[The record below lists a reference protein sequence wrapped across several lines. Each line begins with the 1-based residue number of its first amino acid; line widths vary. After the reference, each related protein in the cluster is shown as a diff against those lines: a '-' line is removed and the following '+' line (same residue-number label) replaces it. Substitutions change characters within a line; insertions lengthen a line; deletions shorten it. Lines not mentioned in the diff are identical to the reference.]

1 MSTRTGKLTAYK
13 TNDSLTVDG
22 TKYTVAGVLNK
33 KDNATI
39 DTDEFTPAGTYGTA
53 STLNKD
59 ATFYLD
65 NNGYV
70 VAVSSSTGTSDD
82 FAFVW
87 GIERGN
93 FNGDYS
99 VKVTLS
105 DGTTGEYVLTD
116 KDGSIGKS
124 MTGAGTYTSSK
135 KAYGADTEG
144 TDKTGID
151 PSKKIY
157 TYSINSS
164 KEITLEEIAANKI
177 TATDNGAFDFSKNKA
192 KIVSGS
198 GENAKTLYGDKETVF
213 FNVEYK
219 DNQTD
224 IKKVNVYTGIAS
236 APSIDASSLNSYL
249 VATSATG
256 TTAAAVVTLNAKA
269 SANGDYLYLYGYKGT
284 NNDGDFYRAVVD
296 GKLLDGKDN
305 NNYLFTDETKAN
317 NGKLADGVYEY
328 TVTADGLYQIKNKP
342 ANVAAGVITTL
353 SGNSVIVNGEEYTLK
368 DSTKIATIDGNDTT
382 VGDKL
387 SKDDLVVLV
396 YDQNGSDKDLTGAFI
411 VNASAE
417 PAIVEANGAT
427 IDIDGTDITVTGTA
441 AANAPEAAWGFH
453 NNETSYVRFKLTPP
467 AGVTLA
473 SDATTIP
480 KVEFVGGN
488 NYEPYT
494 LDTVGGDKCVDVI
507 LALKKGTT
515 NKTVT
520 LNVTWATGVE
530 YTYTFDLAV
539 TALAPVAPA
548 TGA

>member
-1 MSTRTGKLTAYK
+1 M
-13 TNDSLTVDG
+13 
-22 TKYTVAGVLNK
+22 
-33 KDNATI
+33 
-39 DTDEFTPAGTYGTA
+39 
-53 STLNKD
+53 
-59 ATFYLD
+59 
-65 NNGYV
+65 
-70 VAVSSSTGTSDD
+70 
-82 FAFVW
+82 
-87 GIERGN
+87 
-93 FNGDYS
+93 
-99 VKVTLS
+99 KVTLS

-124 MTGAGTYTSSK
+124 MTGAGIYTSSK

-144 TDKTGID
+144 TNKTGID

-164 KEITLEEIAANKI
+164 KEITLEEIATNKL
-177 TATDNGAFDFSKNKA
+177 TATPSGSFDFSKNKA
-192 KIVSGS
+192 KITSGS
-198 GENAKTLYGDKETVF
+198 KTLYGDKETVF

-219 DNQTD
+219 SNGTD

-236 APSIDASSLNSYL
+236 APSINATNLNSYL
-249 VATSATG
+249 VASSATG
-256 TTAAAVVTLNAKA
+256 TTAAAVVTLDATT

-284 NNDGDFYRAVVD
+284 NNDGAFYRAVVD

-305 NNYLFTDETKAN
+305 NNYLFTDDTHQY
-317 NGKLADGVYEY
+317 ADGVYEY

-342 ANVAAGVITTL
+342 TNVAAGVITTL

-368 DSTKIATIDGNDTT
+368 DSTKIATIDGGDTT

-441 AANAPEAAWGFH
+441 VANTPDTAWGFH
-453 NNETSYVRFKLTPP
+453 NGETSYVRFKLTPP